1 MLGRRRAEVCEK
13 FRRSLYATYT
23 AVRMA
28 PLWRGAQ
35 RMNRAS
41 TAARAIH
48 PGLTLPRTH
57 VPYA

>member
-1 MLGRRRAEVCEK
+1 MLGRRHGEACEK
-13 FRRSLYATYT
+13 FRRTLYAAYT

-28 PLWRGAQ
+28 PLWGGAQ

-41 TAARAIH
+41 TAARVIH
-48 PGLTLPRTH
+48 PGLTLPRTD